1 MKKLEEYKSGNYIKV
16 DDYKAFTPSKIN
28 EDWVWNDSEL
38 NTLLAKANL
47 ELGILNGYASQIP
60 NIDIYIQMHV
70 KIEANKSSRIEGTR
84 TTIDEDL
91 SDILDINPE
100 KRDDWREVQNYVEAV
115 NYGFK
120 RINEIPISSRLIK
133 ELHAIL
139 LKEVRGEH
147 KNPGEYRK
155 SQNWIGGSRPS
166 NAVYVPPIPSIVSE
180 CLSDLEKFIN
190 NLKINTP
197 DLIKIAIIHYQFES
211 IHPFLDGNGRTGRI
225 IIPLYLMSRGLIN
238 KPYFYISDYIEKNKN
253 AYYDFLSRVRTN
265 NDMISWIKFFLEA
278 TIETARNARVK
289 FERVVEFTNLMNRE
303 VINLPGKPDNILK
316 IIDVL
321 YNEPKI
327 SRKKLYELSGLK
339 SSTYNNIVNN
349 LIKNRI
355 VSETTGYS
363 RNQIFSF
370 QKYIEKKKN

>member
-1 MKKLEEYKSGNYIKV
+1 MKKLEDYRSGNYVNV
-16 DDYKAFTPSKIN
+16 DDYKSFIPSEIN

-38 NTLLAKANL
+38 NTLLSKASL
-47 ELGILNGYASQIP
+47 ELGNLNGYASQIP

-70 KIEANKSSRIEGTR
+70 KVEANKSSRIEGTR

-91 SDILDINPE
+91 SDVLDINPE
-100 KRDDWREVQNYVEAV
+100 KRDDWQEVKNYVEAV

-120 RINEIPISSRLIK
+120 RINEIPISNRLIK

-139 LKEVRGEH
+139 LKDVRGEH

-155 SQNWIGGSRPS
+155 SQNWIGGSRPG
-166 NAVYVPPIPSIVSE
+166 NAVYVPPIPSKLME

-190 NLKINTP
+190 NNKINTP

-225 IIPLYLMSRGLIN
+225 IIPLYMMERGLIN

-265 NDMISWIKFFLEA
+265 NDMISWIKFFLECV
-278 TIETARNARVK
+278 IETAKNARIK
-289 FERVVEFTNLMNRE
+289 FESVVNFTNEMNE
-303 VINLPGKPDNILK
+303 VILKLPVKAENAK
-316 IIDVL
+316 KVIDVL
-321 YNEPKI
+321 YQEPI
-327 SRKKLYELSGLK
+327 INRKMIQQRTLLKDTALK
-339 SSTYNNIVNN
+339 SVVNA
-349 LIKNRI
+349 LVKEGLL
-355 VSETTGYS
+355 VETTGFN

-370 QKYIEKKKN
+370 QKYIDLFKN

>member
-1 MKKLEEYKSGNYIKV
+1 MKKLEDYRSGNYVSV
-16 DDYKAFTPSKIN
+16 DDYKSFIPSEIN

-38 NTLLAKANL
+38 NTLLSKASL
-47 ELGILNGYASQIP
+47 ELGNLNGYASQIP

-70 KIEANKSSRIEGTR
+70 KVEANKSSRIEGTR

-91 SDILDINPE
+91 SDVLDINPE
-100 KRDDWREVQNYVEAV
+100 KRDDWQEVKNYVEAV

-120 RINEIPISSRLIK
+120 RINEIPISNRLIK

-139 LKEVRGEH
+139 LKNVRGEH

-155 SQNWIGGSRPS
+155 SQNWIGGSRPG
-166 NAVYVPPIPSIVSE
+166 NAVYVPPIPSKLME

-190 NLKINTP
+190 NNKINTP

-225 IIPLYLMSRGLIN
+225 IIPLYMMERGLIS

-265 NDMISWIKFFLEA
+265 NDMISWIKFFLECV
-278 TIETARNARVK
+278 IETAKNARIK
-289 FERVVEFTNLMNRE
+289 FESVVDFTNEMNE
-303 VINLPGKPDNILK
+303 VILKLPVKAENAK
-316 IIDVL
+316 KVIDVL
-321 YNEPKI
+321 YQEPI
-327 SRKKLYELSGLK
+327 INRKMIQQRTLLKDTALK
-339 SSTYNNIVNN
+339 SVVNA
-349 LIKNRI
+349 LVKEGLL
-355 VSETTGYS
+355 VETTGFN

-370 QKYIEKKKN
+370 QKYIDLFKN